1 MRKIL
6 LLALLGILSLSL
18 FGCYEK
24 NNLYKELDT
33 EKAEKDEY
41 LDLSAKRTGIIGWLF
56 DYNPLDHSTATRA
69 KAYNNTVSL
78 NEKLNRY
85 NCYVKV

>member
-1 MRKIL
+1 LICLHVSVWYAISARKY
-6 LLALLGILSLSL
+6 G
-18 FGCYEK
+18 E
-24 NNLYKELDT
+24 
-33 EKAEKDEY
+33 DEY

>member
-1 MRKIL
+1 MTKGKHSDYVLIKLSVYRRKINMRKIL

-33 EKAEKDEY
+33 EKAE
-41 LDLSAKRTGIIGWLF
+41 
-56 DYNPLDHSTATRA
+56 
-69 KAYNNTVSL
+69 TVW
-78 NEKLNRY
+78 
-85 NCYVKV
+85 